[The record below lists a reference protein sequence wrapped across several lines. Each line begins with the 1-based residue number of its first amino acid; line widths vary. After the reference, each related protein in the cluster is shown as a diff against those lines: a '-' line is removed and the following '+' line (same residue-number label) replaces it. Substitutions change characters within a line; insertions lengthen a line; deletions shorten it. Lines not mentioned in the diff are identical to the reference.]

1 MIEGIAMLTVLA
13 GMGIYFV
20 KSTDL
25 PKEMKERSAQL
36 RQEALRNPTSS
47 QKKFSFPTNNQK
59 PTVAKNLAA
68 STSVNLDKSE
78 ALKRAEEATKLLAAK
93 RLEKIALIDKE
104 IDSLTLT
111 ITALEQELR
120 ANNARNAEIQEEINR
135 HLETL
140 ARLEASKL
148 A

>member
-25 PKEMKERSAQL
+25 PKDMKARSEQM
-36 RQEALRNPTSS
+36 RQDSLRNPVAA
-47 QKKFSFPTNNQK
+47 QKKFNFPTATTANANAL
-59 PTVAKNLAA
+59 AKTTKLEDN
-68 STSVNLDKSE
+68 T
-78 ALKRAEEATKLLAAK
+78 ALKKAEEATKLLAQK

-104 IDSLTLT
+104 IDTLTLT

-120 ANNARNAEIQEEINR
+120 ANNARNAEIQAEIDR

-140 ARLEASKL
+140 ARLEASKIS
-148 A
+148 